1 MWHRLRRWLQGV
13 SDISAASPIPDELWQ
28 PTLAAYP
35 FLASLTADD
44 QDHLRMLSAE
54 FLARKEFHGAQGLD
68 VTDAMALAVAA
79 QACLP
84 LLHLGPAPRA
94 LAWYD
99 DFVGIVLHPDEVIA
113 RREIMDEDGVVHHYQ
128 ELLAGEAMAG
138 GPVMLNW
145 HDIASAGASAA
156 QGYNVVIH
164 EFLHKLDQRDGQAD
178 GCPPLPPG
186 FLGTRSARQA
196 RHLWLERLHAAHAEF
211 REQVIRAERFGQA
224 EPWLDPYGAE
234 SPDEFFAVA
243 GEAYFVN
250 RERLAAELPALLPL
264 FSAFFRPGI

>member
-1 MWHRLRRWLQGV
+1 MRQWLGRWLLRV
-13 SDISAASPIPDELWQ
+13 RSASAATPVPEELWQ
-28 PTLAAYP
+28 RTLADHS
-35 FLASLTADD
+35 FLAALPQDD
-44 QDHLRMLSAE
+44 RLRLRALSAE
-54 FLARKEFHGAQGLD
+54 FLARKEFHGAQGL
-68 VTDAMALAVAA
+68 VITDAMALAIAA

-84 LLHLGPAPRA
+84 LLHLGAPGQA

-113 RREIMDEDGVVHHYQ
+113 RREVMDENGVVHHYH

-138 GPVMLNW
+138 GPVMLSW
-145 HDIASAGASAA
+145 QDVAHAGASAA

-196 RHLWLERLHAAHAEF
+196 RQHWLERLRAAHAEF
-211 REQVIRAERFGQA
+211 REQLIRAERFGQA

-264 FSAFFRPGI
+264 FDAFFRPGI